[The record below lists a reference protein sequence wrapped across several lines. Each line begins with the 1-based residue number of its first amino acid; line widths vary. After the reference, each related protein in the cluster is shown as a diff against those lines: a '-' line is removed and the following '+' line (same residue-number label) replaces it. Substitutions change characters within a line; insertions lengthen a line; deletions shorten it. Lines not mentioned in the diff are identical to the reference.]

1 MKKPAR
7 AINKDL
13 CFDRGFHPISEFVH
27 GSFKTIP
34 NSLRQLPVKNLIIPE
49 AILNLILLQLNW
61 RRGAKDSRV
70 QGFFLYFISAFNI
83 PSISA
88 MTFLV

>member
-49 AILNLILLQLNW
+49 AILNSI
-61 RRGAKDSRV
+61 
-70 QGFFLYFISAFNI
+70 YFKGTKKNYLTIFS
-83 PSISA
+83 
-88 MTFLV
+88 TLVF